1 MLEGKTALVDSSSSR
16 HSEKASYDSAVC
28 LETGEVDW
36 MELDG
41 NIVGESS
48 VAFL

>member
-16 HSEKASYDSAVC
+16 HSEKASYDSAAC
-28 LETGEVDW
+28 LETGEVEC

-41 NIVGESS
+41 NNIRESS
-48 VAFL
+48 MAFL